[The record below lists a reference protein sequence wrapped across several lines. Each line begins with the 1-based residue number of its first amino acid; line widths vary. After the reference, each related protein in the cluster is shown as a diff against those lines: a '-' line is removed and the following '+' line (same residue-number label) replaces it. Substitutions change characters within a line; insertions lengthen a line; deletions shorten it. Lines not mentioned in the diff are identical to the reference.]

1 MIYIKGKKNCY
12 NNHINDRVLYMV
24 LVEVFNAMVENKY
37 YFIEKWKEGLQGG
50 NVLIRYKVKQ
60 SIRIIDKAKSI
71 KNFMRIYFWGIQEK
85 CR

>member
-1 MIYIKGKKNCY
+1 
-12 NNHINDRVLYMV
+12 MV